1 MRTAVIIPA
10 FNEVDALPAVL
21 ADLATHVPDHYV
33 IVVDDGST
41 DGTYL
46 AAVDGGATCLRLPF
60 NLGIGGALRLGFR
73 HAVREGFDRAYQF
86 DADGQHD
93 ASQIAA
99 LLTALDDADMVIGS
113 RFVDDG
119 GYQVGRSRGVA
130 MALLRQL
137 VGAISGQRFTDTS
150 SGFRAFRRPVLE
162 FFATEY
168 PMEYMESV
176 EALVLAVRHGF
187 TVHEVPVTMRD
198 RSAGTASNRN
208 LRLAY
213 HFVRLLIVLVA
224 GGPGGRPRR
233 THGAR
238 RADTTP

>member
-21 ADLATHVPDHYV
+21 ADLAAHVPDHYV
-33 IVVDDGST
+33 IVVDDGSN
-41 DGTYL
+41 DGTHL

-73 HAVREGFDRAYQF
+73 HAVREGYDRAYQF

-93 ASQIAA
+93 ATQITA

-113 RFVDDG
+113 RFADDG

-130 MALLRQL
+130 MALLRRL

-150 SGFRAFRRPVLE
+150 SGFRAFSRPVLE

-187 TVHEVPVTMRD
+187 TVREVPITMRD
-198 RSAGTASNRN
+198 RSAGKASNRN

-224 GGPGGRPRR
+224 GGPGSRPRR
-233 THGAR
+233 THGSR
-238 RADTTP
+238 KVETTS

>member
-10 FNEVDALPAVL
+10 FNEADALPAVL
-21 ADLATHVPDHYV
+21 ADLAAHVPDHHV

-41 DGTYL
+41 DGTHL

-73 HAVREGFDRAYQF
+73 HAVREGYDRAYQF

-93 ASQIAA
+93 ATQVPA
-99 LLTALDDADMVIGS
+99 LLVALDDADMVIGS
-113 RFVDDG
+113 RFADDR
-119 GYQVGRSRGVA
+119 GYEVGRSRGVA
-130 MALLRQL
+130 MALLRRL
-137 VGAISGQRFTDTS
+137 VGAISGQRFSDTS

-176 EALVLAVRHGF
+176 EALGLAVRHGF

-208 LRLAY
+208 LRLVY

-224 GGPGGRPRR
+224 GGPGDRTRR
-233 THGAR
+233 TRGAR
-238 RADTTP
+238 KVDTTP

>member
-10 FNEVDALPAVL
+10 FNEVDALPGVL
-21 ADLATHVPDHYV
+21 ADLATHVPDHHV

-41 DGTYL
+41 DGTHL
-46 AAVDGGATCLRLPF
+46 AAVAGGATCLRLPF

-73 HAVREGFDRAYQF
+73 HAVREGYERAYQF

-93 ASQIAA
+93 ASQVGD
-99 LLTALDDADMVIGS
+99 LLAALDDADMVIGS
-113 RFVDDG
+113 RFASDR
-119 GYQVGRSRGVA
+119 GYRVGRSRGVA
-130 MALLRQL
+130 MALLRRL

-162 FFATEY
+162 FFASEY

-187 TVHEVPVTMRD
+187 TVREVPVTMRD
-198 RSAGTASNRN
+198 RAAGTASNRSI
-208 LRLAY
+208 RLAY
-213 HFVRLLIVLVA
+213 HFIRLLIVLVA
-224 GGPGGRPRR
+224 GGPDGRSN
-233 THGAR
+233 R
-238 RADTTP
+238 RAKAVSQP